1 VSIVAAL
8 TVPYWLDSPARRHP
22 PLERDEMVDVAVVGG
37 GVSGL
42 SCARVLA
49 DAGLRVRVLEARQVG
64 SGASGRNGGFV
75 LRGLAAPYSTLR
87 APELWRLTEE
97 GVERVAALA
106 GDIFRRSGHLH
117 LVAPDEREDVLAE
130 RNALAA
136 DGFAAEWLEA
146 DELPPAVRGQYAGGL
161 SDAQAGAV
169 EPGRWARLV
178 ADHASAAGAVLA
190 EESRVIELKGTQ
202 LRTAAATVTA
212 ERVVVATDGY
222 THGLLPELDELVRP
236 ARNQVAATAPLAD
249 RYFEPTM
256 SARAGYAYWQ
266 QTVGRR
272 IVAGGWRDVA
282 LEDEFT
288 REEAV
293 TPVVQDAMETFLTGI
308 LGRAPEITHRWAGL
322 LGFTPDHLPLVGELP
337 AHPGVWTAL
346 GYSGHG
352 NVLALVCGEAV
363 AHALLGEP
371 DPRLAAF
378 SPGRFPA
385 LRAPA

>member
-8 TVPYWLDSPARRHP
+8 TVPFWLDSPAPRYPALH
-22 PLERDEMVDVAVVGG
+22 RDETVDVAVVGA

-49 DAGLRVRVLEARQVG
+49 DAGLRVRVLEAREVG

-75 LRGLAAPYSTLR
+75 LRGLAAPYSTMR

-97 GVERVAALA
+97 GVERVAMLA
-106 GDIFRRSGHLH
+106 GDVFRRSGHLH
-117 LVAPDEREDVLAE
+117 LVAAAERDDVLAE
-130 RNALAA
+130 RDALAS
-136 DGFAAEWLEA
+136 DGFDAQWLEPE
-146 DELPPAVRGQYAGGL
+146 DLPTAVRADFVGGL
-161 SDAQAGAV
+161 FDASAGAV
-169 EPGRWARLV
+169 EPGRWARLM
-178 ADHASAAGAVLA
+178 AERAAAAGAAIA
-190 EESRVIELKGTQ
+190 EETRVTALDGTRLQ
-202 LRTAAATVTA
+202 TAAVTVTA
-212 ERVVVATDGY
+212 EQIVVATDGY
-222 THGLLPELDELVRP
+222 THGLLPDLDELVRP
-236 ARNQVAATAPLAD
+236 VRNQVVATAPLSE

-266 QTVGRR
+266 QTGEGR
-272 IVAGGWRDVA
+272 IVAGGWRDVT

-293 TPVVQDAMETFLTGI
+293 TPVVQGAIEGFLTGI
-308 LGRAPEITHRWAGL
+308 LGRTPEITHRWAGL
-322 LGFTPDHLPLVGELP
+322 LGFTPDSLPLVGELP
-337 AHPGVWTAL
+337 TRPGVWTAL

-371 DPRLAAF
+371 DPRLEAF
-378 SPGRFPA
+378 NPGRFPA
-385 LRAPA
+385 LRTPV